1 MIPRTRYLYQNIL
14 KNLILQKILLVWSV
28 GEKLH
33 SYNVLNILQKSFF
46 YLKLNIG
53 DKNKHLNVEKGEE
66 WSQLIPGVIYPE
78 VLRGEAE
85 TW

>member
-1 MIPRTRYLYQNIL
+1 MIPRTRYLLRIYSRTTFF
-14 KNLILQKILLVWSV
+14 KKILLVWSV